1 MSSALKLTPFSHVV
15 LALVGRGGASAHDI
29 VQMMRESSVFW
40 TTSESHF
47 YAEPKRLAQ
56 GGYLAARREPGRTR
70 ERTYYTLTD
79 EGRNALS
86 AWLAEPAAPPRVQ
99 HEALVKLL
107 AADYSDDQTILAS
120 LSGLRAEIA
129 DRYTTLESLTKRV
142 DQIPHRA
149 RYLRLINDYGKRSLD
164 TLSDWLDHVEQEL
177 SGDAEQA
184 KSDDSN
190 KRQTKRRA
198 DAAHSDAIPE
208 QRDVI
213 ELPEES

>member
-79 EGRNALS
+79 KGRNALS

-107 AADYSDDQTILAS
+107 AADYSDDQTILTS

-177 SGDAEQA
+177 RGDAEHA
-184 KSDDSN
+184 NSDDSK
-190 KRQTKRRA
+190 KRQAKRQ
-198 DAAHSDAIPE
+198 AASPE
-208 QRDVI
+208 QREAD
-213 ELPEES
+213 LLEES